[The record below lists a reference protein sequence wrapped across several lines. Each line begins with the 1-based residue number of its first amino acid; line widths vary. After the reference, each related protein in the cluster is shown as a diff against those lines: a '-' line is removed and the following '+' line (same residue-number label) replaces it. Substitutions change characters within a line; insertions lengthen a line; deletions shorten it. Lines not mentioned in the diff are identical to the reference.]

1 MSTHQKKHNRNRG
14 LQELIIAS
22 EDNEYYGQVENALG
36 ECRFQV
42 KILEND
48 ISIVAKCK
56 GTLTHGPGRKRVSKE
71 DYVLLQKY
79 DNKYYIIH
87 KYSIDESK
95 KLTKMG
101 EFKTIKLTNKS
112 DIVFDTADIIEIA
125 PVEINDDFI
134 SKI

>member
-14 LQELIIAS
+14 LQELIIAT
-22 EDNEYYGQVENALG
+22 EDNEYYAQVENALG

-48 ISIVAKCK
+48 ISVVAKCK
-56 GTLTHGPGRKRVSKE
+56 GTLTHGPSRRRVSKE
-71 DYVLLQKY
+71 DYVLIQQY

-87 KYSIDESK
+87 KYSTDDSK

-101 EFKTIKLTNKS
+101 EFKTIQSTNKS
-112 DIVFDTADIIEIA
+112 NIVFDTTDMIEIA
-125 PVEINDDFI
+125 PVEIDDDFI